1 MKKILL
7 TGGLILSFISCSAQK
22 ADHDTKD
29 LVNATAW
36 MQNAGEYKALTIQ
49 AYQLAQI
56 RLAQILTQEVSE
68 KPRAI
73 VLDIDET
80 VLDNSPYQAYQI
92 ENKKNFNQE
101 DWNKWTRLALA
112 EPIAGALNFLNFTKN
127 NGVEIFYV
135 SNRSEAERVPT
146 LENLQKK
153 NFPYADNDHLILKTD
168 KSSKESRRQKLS
180 EKYNIV
186 LFFGDNLSDFSDMY
200 YYNND
205 GKTSSEKVL
214 EHPELFGSK
223 FIILPNAMYGDWES
237 SIYKK
242 NTDKKLSNEQ
252 VKMKSLRSFTTQ
264 NINQ

>member
-1 MKKILL
+1 M
-7 TGGLILSFISCSAQK
+7 
-22 ADHDTKD
+22 
-29 LVNATAW
+29 
-36 MQNAGEYKALTIQ
+36 
-49 AYQLAQI
+49 
-56 RLAQILTQEVSE
+56 
-68 KPRAI
+68 
-73 VLDIDET
+73 DIDET

-101 DWNKWTRLALA
+101 DWNKWTRLAQA

-153 NFPYADNDHLILKTD
+153 SFPYADNNHLILKTD

-186 LFFGDNLSDFSDMY
+186 LFFGDNLSDFSDIY
-200 YYNND
+200 YYNNE

-237 SIYKK
+237 SMYKK